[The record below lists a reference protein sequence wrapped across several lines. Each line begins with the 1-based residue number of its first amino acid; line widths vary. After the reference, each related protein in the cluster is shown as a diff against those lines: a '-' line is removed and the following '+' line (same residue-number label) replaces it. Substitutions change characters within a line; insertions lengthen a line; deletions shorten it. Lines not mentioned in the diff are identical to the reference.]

1 MLRPGTVLLI
11 VALALAMSGCTPT
24 PPPPTSA
31 PSTQSFSPTL
41 SASPNPPPTPSAYP
55 LPRTQS
61 TATPAPAG
69 PPRLALLGDEIG
81 GHLDALMQ
89 IAMDNNGIRAAG
101 TSGYDASADYVAT
114 QLTNMGYQI
123 ERDPFQFTF
132 FDEAAPVALDVGNQH
147 WSGGDWL
154 HAMLY
159 SASGDVTAVVQSVKL
174 TPDGRLINTG
184 GCDPADWSDFVAG
197 HIALIESG
205 PCLRRDQVLN
215 AQNAGAVGLISLYPN
230 WTQGQTR
237 RPTLLDPQGVT
248 IPAVVAG
255 GEPTQALLGAA
266 AARATVELNSQVT
279 TRAAT
284 NDNLIAEW
292 PGASDQIVMLGAHLD
307 SVLDGPGINDDGSG
321 VATLLSLARSVAANP
336 QPVKTIRFG
345 FWGAEE
351 YGELGSRAY
360 TQALS
365 ASDIGRI
372 SAYFNLDMVASPGA
386 ARFVYDDSTAPPG
399 SDQLTQLLFD
409 ALSAAGKPGL
419 LTDLGGASDHL
430 NFELA
435 GIPSAGV
442 FSGLNPLTD
451 QEVAVF
457 GGEPGIPTDACYHLA
472 CDTRANIN
480 MDSALTLG
488 GAVATVLQELAYQL

>member
-1 MLRPGTVLLI
+1 
-11 VALALAMSGCTPT
+11 
-24 PPPPTSA
+24 
-31 PSTQSFSPTL
+31 
-41 SASPNPPPTPSAYP
+41 
-55 LPRTQS
+55 
-61 TATPAPAG
+61 
-69 PPRLALLGDEIG
+69 
-81 GHLDALMQ
+81 MQ
-89 IAMDNNGIRAAG
+89 IATDHNGIRAAG
-101 TSGYDASADYVAT
+101 TSGYDASAGYVAT
-114 QLTNMGYQI
+114 QLTNMGYQVQH
-123 ERDPFQFTF
+123 DPFQFTF
-132 FDEAAPVALDVGNQH
+132 FDEAAPVALIVGEQF
-147 WSGGDWL
+147 WRGADWL

-159 SASGDVTAVVQSVKL
+159 SASGDVTGVVQSVKL

-184 GCDPADWSDFVAG
+184 GCDPAEWSDFVAG

-215 AQNAGAVGLISLYPN
+215 AQNAGAIGLISLYPN

-237 RPTLLDPQGVT
+237 RPTLLDPQGVK
-248 IPAVVAG
+248 IPAVVAT
-255 GEPTQALLGAA
+255 GEPSQALLAA
-266 AARATVELNSQVT
+266 AAAGATVELNSQVT
-279 TRAAT
+279 TRSTT
-284 NDNLIAEW
+284 NDNIIAEW
-292 PGASDQIVMLGAHLD
+292 PGTTDQVVMLGAHLD
-307 SVLDGPGINDDGSG
+307 SVLDGPGINDNGSG

-336 QPVKTIRFG
+336 QPAKTIRFG

-351 YGELGSRAY
+351 YGELGSHAY

-365 ASDIGRI
+365 APEIGQI

-419 LTDLGGASDHL
+419 LTDVGGASDHYP
-430 NFELA
+430 FELA

-442 FSGLNPLTD
+442 FSGLNPLT
-451 QEVAVF
+451 ENEAAVF

-488 GAVATVLQELAYQL
+488 GAVATVVQELAYEP